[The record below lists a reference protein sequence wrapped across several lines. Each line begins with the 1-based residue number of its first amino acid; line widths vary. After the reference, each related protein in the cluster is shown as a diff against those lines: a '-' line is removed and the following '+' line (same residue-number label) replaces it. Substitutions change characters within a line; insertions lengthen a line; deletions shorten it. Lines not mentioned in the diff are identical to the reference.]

1 MNQKSIAIIG
11 AGIAGLSAGCYARM
25 NGYDATIYEM
35 HNLPGGVCTSWKRQG
50 YTIDGCI
57 GWLLGSSP
65 SSSYYRIYEELGAV
79 QGRTFINHDEFLRVH
94 DENGQ
99 ELVLYTDPDKLEAH
113 LKQLS
118 PADAPVI
125 DEFMAAL
132 RVCARFNPDVEK
144 APELMS
150 PLDGLKFLSQNG
162 AFLKV
167 NAAWK
172 DVTMADFAARFSSP
186 FLRRAF
192 PLAFSDPFALIMTLG
207 WLSQKAAGF
216 PLGGSLEFARAIE
229 RRFLALGGQ
238 IHYGARVEQILVEGG
253 RACGLRLVDGS
264 RQPADIVISAA
275 DGHATL
281 FDLLQGEYLNDDLR
295 RYYKDFSLYDPL
307 VYVTLG
313 VARSF
318 AGLPHWVV
326 YPLPEAPDLP
336 VIGGQA
342 QPSLGVEIYNFD
354 PSLAPIG
361 KTLIKCMFPCDYD
374 YWKNLSAD
382 PARYQAEK
390 DNIADWVIAQL
401 DQHYPGLA
409 AQVDMRDVA
418 TPLTWERYTA
428 NWRGSFEGWKMTKE
442 NTPPFRMPRTLP
454 GLRNFYMAGQW
465 VEVGGGIP
473 AVAVS
478 ARNLLQIICKADGR
492 KFTAFLP

>member
-25 NGYDATIYEM
+25 NGYDAHIYEM

-50 YTIDGCI
+50 YTLAGCI

-65 SSSYYRIYEELGAV
+65 ASSYYRIYEELGAV
-79 QGRTFINHDEFLRVH
+79 QGRTFINYDEFLRVH

-113 LKQLS
+113 LKELS

-125 DEFMAAL
+125 DEFMVAL

-144 APELMS
+144 APELMN

-238 IHYGARVEQILVEGG
+238 IHYGARVEQILVEDG
-253 RACGLRLVDGS
+253 RACGLRLADGS

-281 FDLLQGEYLNDDLR
+281 FDLLQGKYLNDDLR

-326 YPLPEAPDLP
+326 YPLPDPAE
-336 VIGGQA
+336 IGGHA

-354 PSLAPIG
+354 PSLAPAG
-361 KTLIKCMFPCDYD
+361 KTLVKCMFPSDYD

-454 GLRNFYMAGQW
+454 GLQNFYMAGQW

-478 ARNLLQIICKADGR
+478 ARNILQIICKADGR
-492 KFTAFLP
+492 KFTASLP

>member
-1 MNQKSIAIIG
+1 
-11 AGIAGLSAGCYARM
+11 
-25 NGYDATIYEM
+25 
-35 HNLPGGVCTSWKRQG
+35 
-50 YTIDGCI
+50 
-57 GWLLGSSP
+57 
-65 SSSYYRIYEELGAV
+65 
-79 QGRTFINHDEFLRVH
+79 
-94 DENGQ
+94 
-99 ELVLYTDPDKLEAH
+99 
-113 LKQLS
+113 
-118 PADAPVI
+118 
-125 DEFMAAL
+125 
-132 RVCARFNPDVEK
+132 VEK
-144 APELMS
+144 APALMN

-253 RACGLRLVDGS
+253 RACGLRLADGS

-336 VIGGQA
+336 VIGGHA

-354 PSLAPIG
+354 PTLAPFDATPDQTHSVALAG
-361 KTLIKCMFPCDYD
+361 GDTLTYFD
-374 YWKNLSAD
+374 LSAGQ
-382 PARYQAEK
+382 RF
-390 DNIADWVIAQL
+390 L
-401 DQHYPGLA
+401 LA
-409 AQVDMRDVA
+409 A
-418 TPLTWERYTA
+418 Y
-428 NWRGSFEGWKMTKE
+428 SFG
-442 NTPPFRMPRTLP
+442 
-454 GLRNFYMAGQW
+454 
-465 VEVGGGIP
+465 VI
-473 AVAVS
+473 
-478 ARNLLQIICKADGR
+478 D
-492 KFTAFLP
+492 